1 MFNSQ
6 SFKKNPWLWVLLGYL
21 LISNMEYLFTDQNAI
36 LRLVLTIP
44 GLLIAITFHEFA
56 HAFVADKLGD
66 DTPRKQGRLTLNPL
80 AHLDPFGCIMLL
92 FLGIGWGKP
101 VAINPNNFHRK
112 ISVRKGNALVA
123 IAGPAMNFILVIL
136 FSVIYGLLLKFA
148 TSFMLFN
155 TAGVTIGSLLS
166 YTISIN
172 IGLGVFNL
180 IPLPPLDGSKV
191 LDAFLPQKAHKW
203 YVEHEQMLQ
212 VIFLVLWLTPIS
224 GKIIAPVINFLGIQ
238 AGNLIRLI
246 IGL

>member
-92 FLGIGWGKP
+92 FL
-101 VAINPNNFHRK
+101 
-112 ISVRKGNALVA
+112 
-123 IAGPAMNFILVIL
+123 
-136 FSVIYGLLLKFA
+136 
-148 TSFMLFN
+148 
-155 TAGVTIGSLLS
+155 
-166 YTISIN
+166 
-172 IGLGVFNL
+172 
-180 IPLPPLDGSKV
+180 
-191 LDAFLPQKAHKW
+191 
-203 YVEHEQMLQ
+203 E
-212 VIFLVLWLTPIS
+212 
-224 GKIIAPVINFLGIQ
+224 
-238 AGNLIRLI
+238 
-246 IGL
+246 